1 MSNSTSIQQKND
13 ELETPGTDLMNFK
26 NVHQSKKGQDSE
38 VQSELQKV
46 ENQNTRDIILLKQF
60 NQKVITD

>member
-46 ENQNTRDIILLKQF
+46 EN
-60 NQKVITD
+60 